1 MLDKFKRQSVC
12 QFLSY
17 PGGRKPDIT
26 MDPDSIWEQLK
37 NVYFEKETLVIS
49 MFHINPM
56 LTREEIKIELQ
67 RVRKDLEVRF
77 DPWINHY
84 VWNESPITFQMTEYD
99 DIDYIYGELVFGDH
113 FADEWL
119 VTQILF
125 DLSKTYED
133 LYIHLSD
140 NEGEFL
146 LIEGAQYL
154 PDWLE
159 PDNAGNRDWINHGR
173 ILIIPEEYYRDR
185 SLKLAEALKFLDRVV
200 YKCLKVEELDNA
212 VINKVKQFPKV
223 ALEGQI
229 SLEITVP
236 RKIAGVLMRNRV
248 LNQAVLSFG
257 KEINNEKV
265 SPKFDDLVDLKIQT
279 TALAYLFIDYYL
291 KSQNLSSPKTDGGKL
306 VTQAVE
312 KYLKEDS
319 NLSLIYTPSDQDLKS
334 FNEQGDVLQKE
345 LIRLMRI
352 DKHVEP
358 NLDFG
363 DLPTGEDGLQQD
375 DEIISRLESFF
386 KDTNAGLD
394 GVETPTDKTGL
405 PKAKIEV
412 VESEPDSDDENEEA
426 RKYFKE
432 EGVDISEDDFFEFFA
447 KEGLKLTDED
457 LETFRNMNLDHEK
470 EPKSD
475 EDEHEDYDSEE
486 EELLQKLGSGGV
498 AESLQELLKSL
509 ETEGGMNGPTA
520 TLLQSLGLSLPK
532 PKD

>member
-1 MLDKFKRQSVC
+1 
-12 QFLSY
+12 
-17 PGGRKPDIT
+17 
-26 MDPDSIWEQLK
+26 MDPDSIWGQLK
-37 NVYFEKETLVIS
+37 NVYFEKETLVVS

-56 LTREEIKIELQ
+56 LTREEIKIELE
-67 RVRKDLEVRF
+67 RVKKDLEVRF

-84 VWNESPITFQMTEYD
+84 VWNESPITFQMTEHD
-99 DIDYIYGELVFGDH
+99 DVDYIYGELVFGDY

-173 ILIIPEEYYRDR
+173 ILIIPEEYYKDR
-185 SLKLAEALKFLDRVV
+185 SLKLAEALKFLDRAV

-212 VINKVKQFPKV
+212 VIKKVKQFPKV

-229 SLEITVP
+229 SLEVTVP
-236 RKIAGVLMRNRV
+236 RKIA
-248 LNQAVLSFG
+248 
-257 KEINNEKV
+257 EITNEKV
-265 SPKFDDLVDLKIQT
+265 SPKLDDLVDLKIQT
-279 TALAYLFIDYYL
+279 TALAYLFVDYYL
-291 KSQNLSSPKTDGGKL
+291 KSQNLTSPKVDGGKL

-312 KYLKEDS
+312 MYLKEDS
-319 NLSLIYTPSDQDLKS
+319 NLNLTYTPSDQDLKS

-345 LIRLMRI
+345 LVRLMRI
-352 DKHVEP
+352 DKFVEP

-394 GVETPTDKTGL
+394 GVETPADKTGL
-405 PKAKIEV
+405 PKAKIE
-412 VESEPDSDDENEEA
+412 
-426 RKYFKE
+426 
-432 EGVDISEDDFFEFFA
+432 
-447 KEGLKLTDED
+447 
-457 LETFRNMNLDHEK
+457 
-470 EPKSD
+470 
-475 EDEHEDYDSEE
+475 
-486 EELLQKLGSGGV
+486 
-498 AESLQELLKSL
+498 
-509 ETEGGMNGPTA
+509 
-520 TLLQSLGLSLPK
+520 
-532 PKD
+532 